1 MLYLRGALPELL
13 LPADPGIIL
22 FLFLSSASATA
33 YIILSWSMAALASSL
48 YDRLANYTRRSCWWM
63 VSYKVQVGL
72 LLIRVELPHVVEY
85 TVVPLLKV
93 QELLQLGAEQTHR

>member
-1 MLYLRGALPELL
+1 
-13 LPADPGIIL
+13 
-22 FLFLSSASATA
+22 
-33 YIILSWSMAALASSL
+33 
-48 YDRLANYTRRSCWWM
+48 M